1 MKGKLFKTGI
11 SMLLASAMMIT
22 SIPASN
28 LSAAEPKAGET
39 PVLDTAIVTYDFND
53 WSVVTGDDGKPTA
66 ELTNGTDKKIV
77 LETVGNGKK
86 PELKN
91 TARGKVLAM
100 TEQDYANRGAAL
112 LPENPFAGKSV
123 DNGFTLS
130 FWTKTT
136 GSVGGNRCL
145 VDFEV
150 APARDPAATA
160 DPDRAGTFA
169 VNQSMVYWNTVGQNS
184 KFTDFNIS
192 KMDLA
197 PANGWKMFTMA
208 VTKEGITFYSNG
220 QRIEH
225 TVQAKDAGGE
235 DYARMISDLAGKCD
249 GVTDPTQTKVRLGA
263 SMATY
268 WHCAG
273 AWIDDVSFFGKALS
287 DTEVTALYNE
297 TFVDTSS
304 VKVNAVEVQGPNR
317 VTEENRIQLSAVLLP
332 EDASDISG
340 KKVIWASD
348 NEQVLTIDTR
358 GRAKGVSDG
367 TANVTATVEG
377 TNIVSKPFPIKVT
390 GLTES
395 LTEGKYY
402 LTVYSTTKN
411 FYASAANL
419 AQETQSVYFAVS
431 KDGQKFEV
439 LNNGG
444 GVIFAKKGS
453 KQLTEPRVYKDNG
466 KFKVMAADNTVSNG
480 IHEFT
485 SEDGVHYYDE
495 ALTEDYAEGD
505 GPLKKAN
512 FELLLKGENI
522 LTTDTSI
529 TLGNAVE
536 LTEAEYKRFL
546 DKLGTVKNTGL
557 EKTELEAVNVE
568 AGSDI
573 AAALTEQRSSVNAT
587 YSDGSTQKFNIDWS
601 EAAKGIDNSKVGET
615 YTLTGKVAQTKYLNN
630 LKAINGSTLPEDDP
644 VNVNASEPDN
654 YNEQTGEVY
663 YDKTKYVEGMA
674 DPMIYW
680 DEQTGYY
687 YMTGSYF
694 PEAKDKDK
702 LPGDNTEQ
710 YDRVVLRRGKTLEE
724 LQDRSKQVTIW
735 KVGNQGFE
743 DASGNNVASGH
754 RYIWAPEIHR
764 VGNKW
769 VVYFT
774 ESHGDLFN
782 IYCHALVLD
791 GTKDPYETAL
801 KASNGVSEWQD
812 YQMRGGTGK
821 TNAITK
827 SFCLDMT
834 YFKDAVNGKSYVI
847 WASKGY
853 GNSELYM
860 AQVSEDEPWKLTSE
874 IILLTTPEYGWENV
888 RYVVNE
894 GPTVLQKDGNIFMC
908 YSASGTGSEYA
919 IGMMN
924 AKAGTDL
931 LDIKNW
937 TKSPYP
943 LLTSR
948 DVDGEEG
955 PGHNSF
961 TVDQDGNAIFVYH
974 ARPTSHNYKHC
985 GWNGTESTH
994 YNDEPLND
1002 PCRHARLKRVHWA
1015 ADGTPILKMTYED
1028 ELLEANQ
1035 NVTVKVTI
1043 TERTTIPVT
1052 SISLPLDLSLE
1063 VGQSKTL
1070 TAIVL
1075 PAEATNKEVI
1085 WTSSDDT
1092 VATVVNGKVTAKKVG
1107 KATITAASADN
1118 ENIKETCEVTVTAAS
1133 VPVKGITLN
1142 KTKLTLEPGKSET
1155 LKVTFNPSNATNK
1168 TVQWSTSN
1176 GNVATVS
1183 AGRVI
1188 AKKAGTAKITVKT
1201 KDGGF
1206 EKTCNVTVKIPV
1218 KSVTLNKTKLTLGA
1232 KEKFTLKATVKPSN
1246 ATNKTVSW
1254 SSSNK
1259 KVATVTSKGA
1269 VTTKKTGKVTI
1280 TAKADGK
1287 SKKCV
1292 ITVKK
1297 APNKITLNAKAKTLK
1312 KGKKFQIKAKLP
1324 KNTASYKITY
1334 KTSNKKVATVTSS
1347 GKVTAKKKGKATI
1360 TVTTF
1365 NKKKATLKITV
1376 K

>member
-22 SIPASN
+22 SIPATN

-39 PVLDTAIVTYDFND
+39 PVLDSAIVTYDFND
-53 WSVVTGDDGKPTA
+53 WSVVTGDDGK
-66 ELTNGTDKKIV
+66 LTNGTDKKIV

-150 APARDPAATA
+150 APAKDPAATS

-169 VNQSMVYWNTVGQNS
+169 VNQSMVYWNTTSQNS

-192 KMDLA
+192 NMSLA
-197 PANGWKMFTMA
+197 PANGWKMVTMA
-208 VTKEGITFYSNG
+208 VTKEGITFYSDG
-220 QRIEH
+220 KKIQH
-225 TVQAKDAGGE
+225 TVQANDAGGE
-235 DYARMISDLAGKCD
+235 DYEQMIKDLAGTSGICD
-249 GVTDPTQTKVRLGA
+249 DPAKTKVRLGA

-287 DTEVTALYNE
+287 DAEVTALYNE
-297 TFVDTSS
+297 TLVDTSS
-304 VKVNAVEVQGPNR
+304 VVVNAVEIQGPNS
-317 VTEENRIQLSAVLLP
+317 VTEESRIQLSAVLLP

-340 KKVIWASD
+340 KKVTWESD
-348 NEQVLTIDTR
+348 NTEVLTVDSR
-358 GRAKGVSDG
+358 GRATGVSAG
-367 TANVTATVEG
+367 TANVTAKVNG
-377 TNIVSKPFPIKVT
+377 TEITSKPFPIKVT
-390 GLTES
+390 GLTQS

-402 LTVYSTTKN
+402 LTVYSTTKD
-411 FYASAANL
+411 FYASTDNL
-419 AQETQSVYFAVS
+419 AQETRSVYFAVS
-431 KDGQKFEV
+431 ADGRKFEV

-453 KQLTEPRVYKDNG
+453 KQLTDPRVYKDNG
-466 KFKVMAADNTVSNG
+466 KFKVMAADNTTSNG
-480 IHEFT
+480 IHLFT
-485 SEDGVHYYDE
+485 SEDGVNYYDE
-495 ALTEDYAEGD
+495 SLTEDYAEGD

-529 TLGNAVE
+529 SLGNAVE
-536 LTEAEYKRFL
+536 LTEAEYKHFL

-557 EKTELEAVNVE
+557 EKTELEEVNVE

-573 AAALTEQRSSVNAT
+573 AAALKEQRPSVNAT

-601 EAAKGIDNSKVGET
+601 EAAKNVDNSKVGES
-615 YTLTGKVAQTKYLNN
+615 YILTGKVAQTKYLNN

-644 VNVNASEPDN
+644 ANVNANEPDN
-654 YNEQTGEVY
+654 YNEETGKVY
-663 YDKTKYVEGMA
+663 FDKTKYVEGMA

-702 LPGDNTEQ
+702 LPGDNTQQ

-735 KVGNQGFE
+735 KVGNQGYE
-743 DASGNNVASGH
+743 NGAGTNVASGY

-764 VGNKW
+764 VGNNW

-774 ESHGDLFN
+774 ESHGSNNAYD
-782 IYCHALVLD
+782 IYCHALILD

-801 KASNGVSEWQD
+801 KAADGVSEWKD

-821 TNAITK
+821 TKAITS

-834 YFKDAVNGKSYVI
+834 YFKDAVNNESYVI
-847 WASKGY
+847 WASKAY
-853 GNSELYM
+853 GNSELYL
-860 AQVSEDEPWKLTSE
+860 AKVSEDQPWKLTSD
-874 IILLTTPEYGWENV
+874 IVLLTTPEYGWENV
-888 RYVVNE
+888 RYMVNE

-931 LDIKNW
+931 LKIDNW

-974 ARPTSHNYKHC
+974 ARPTSHNDKHC

-994 YNDEPLND
+994 YNDNPLND

-1043 TERTTIPVT
+1043 TEKTTTSVT
-1052 SISLPLDLSLE
+1052 DIKLSKSSLNLT
-1063 VGQSKTL
+1063 VGQSDTL
-1070 TAIVL
+1070 TATVL
-1075 PAEATNKEVI
+1075 PNDATNKDVI
-1085 WTSSDDT
+1085 WKSSDDT
-1092 VATVVNGKVTAKKVG
+1092 IASVENGKVTAKKAGKATITVTSADNETIKKTCEVTVTANVPVKDITLSKTNLTLAPGKSETLNVTFNPSNATNKGLTWKTSNDKVATVVNGKVTAKKAG
-1107 KATITAASADN
+1107 KATIT
-1118 ENIKETCEVTVTAAS
+1118 VT
-1133 VPVKGITLN
+1133 
-1142 KTKLTLEPGKSET
+1142 
-1155 LKVTFNPSNATNK
+1155 
-1168 TVQWSTSN
+1168 
-1176 GNVATVS
+1176 
-1183 AGRVI
+1183 
-1188 AKKAGTAKITVKT
+1188 T

-1206 EKTCNVTVKIPV
+1206 KKTCNVTVKIPV
-1218 KSVTLNKTKLTLGA
+1218 KSVSLDKTKLTLGA

-1246 ATNKTVSW
+1246 ATNKTVTW
-1254 SSSNK
+1254 KTSNK
-1259 KVATVTSKGA
+1259 KVATVSKGK
-1269 VTTKKTGKVTI
+1269 VTTKKAGKVTI

-1297 APNKITLNAKAKTLK
+1297 APNKITLNAKKKTLK

-1334 KTSNKKVATVTSS
+1334 KSSNKKVATVSAS
-1347 GKVTAKKKGKATI
+1347 GKVTAKKKGKAII